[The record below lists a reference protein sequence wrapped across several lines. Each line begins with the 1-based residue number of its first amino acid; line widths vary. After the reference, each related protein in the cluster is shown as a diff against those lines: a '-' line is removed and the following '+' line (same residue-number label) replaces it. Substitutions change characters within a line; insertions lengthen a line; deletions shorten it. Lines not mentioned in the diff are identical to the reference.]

1 MADEK
6 KKNQQQQQQQ
16 QGGEAQQNENK
27 ELKNGEFP
35 FKTIYQD
42 SSR

>member
-35 FKTIYQD
+35 SKTIYQD
-42 SSR
+42 SPR